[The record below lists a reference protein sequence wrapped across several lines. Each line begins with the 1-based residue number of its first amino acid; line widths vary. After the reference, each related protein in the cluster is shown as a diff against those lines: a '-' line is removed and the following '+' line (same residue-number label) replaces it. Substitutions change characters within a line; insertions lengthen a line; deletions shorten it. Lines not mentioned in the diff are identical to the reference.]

1 MNPPD
6 ENALLLQAVSL
17 ARSGRKEDAHALLQK
32 IVGDNP
38 HLEMAWLWLVQ
49 TEPDPARQIL
59 ILEDCLRNNP
69 KSEYAKRG
77 LAGLRAQ
84 MQARQ
89 TPPPIKPPAAKD
101 SESRKP
107 KKPSRGSSGIW
118 KIIFV
123 VLLLALVATLVA
135 GGVLLFPLV
144 KNNLPKIHLPIFPH
158 GTNTPKVAITF
169 TPSAPSLSATAM
181 LSATPTVTRTRT
193 ITFTPS
199 LTRTPTIS
207 PTPTLF
213 LGTPV
218 AGEASLLL
226 LQAGTCIAVDVPISG
241 GPSSLTA
248 QSPEGCT
255 DARISPDG
263 KRIAFVGGQNQ
274 EILQV
279 VNIDGT
285 GLKPLLKLSK
295 GSGFNRSI
303 WGWQWSPNGKTIA
316 LVAPGPAKANP
327 GLLYVVAT
335 DGSATGKQ
343 IKNGGVQNSLAGDIQ
358 WSPDSQWIFT
368 WDMGLPDLVPYPSV
382 FRESDSRSVIISYLK
397 DIPGLTPDYHF
408 DWSPDSHFLS
418 FLSMQKPI
426 TDTLATEAPAN
437 QAYIIKAGLDK
448 TLQYIP
454 LPMTEG
460 DFDPRFGALWSP
472 DASAFLLLNSRTHQL
487 VLVGGD
493 GRIKSR
499 LTTLKDSPH
508 IVQWSPDGQWI
519 SIVQANTAQ
528 DAGAVLE
535 IIRPDGTDF
544 RILTSDVALRPVV
557 WK

>member
-1 MNPPD
+1 
-6 ENALLLQAVSL
+6 V
-17 ARSGRKEDAHALLQK
+17 
-32 IVGDNP
+32 
-38 HLEMAWLWLVQ
+38 
-49 TEPDPARQIL
+49 
-59 ILEDCLRNNP
+59 
-69 KSEYAKRG
+69 Y
-77 LAGLRAQ
+77 
-84 MQARQ
+84 
-89 TPPPIKPPAAKD
+89 
-101 SESRKP
+101 
-107 KKPSRGSSGIW
+107 
-118 KIIFV
+118 
-123 VLLLALVATLVA
+123 
-135 GGVLLFPLV
+135 
-144 KNNLPKIHLPIFPH
+144 
-158 GTNTPKVAITF
+158 
-169 TPSAPSLSATAM
+169 SLS
-181 LSATPTVTRTRT
+181 
-193 ITFTPS
+193 
-199 LTRTPTIS
+199 
-207 PTPTLF
+207 
-213 LGTPV
+213 
-218 AGEASLLL
+218 
-226 LQAGTCIAVDVPISG
+226 G
-241 GPSSLTA
+241 GSSSLTDK
-248 QSPEGCT
+248 SPEGCT

-274 EILQV
+274 DILQV

-285 GLKPLLKLSK
+285 GLKLLLKLSK

-358 WSPDSQWIFT
+358 WSPDGQWIFT
-368 WDMGLPDLVPYPSV
+368 WDMGLSDLIPYPSA

-397 DIPGLTPDYHF
+397 DIPGLNPDYYF

-426 TDTLATEAPAN
+426 TDALATEAPAN

-454 LPMTEG
+454 LPLTEG
-460 DFDPRFGALWSP
+460 DFDPYFGALWSP

-487 VLVGGD
+487 VLVGGN

-499 LTTLKDSPH
+499 LTMLKDSPP

-519 SIVQANTAQ
+519 SIVQGDTAQ
-528 DAGAVLE
+528 DTSGALE

-544 RILTSDVALRPVV
+544 RILTSDVALQPAV